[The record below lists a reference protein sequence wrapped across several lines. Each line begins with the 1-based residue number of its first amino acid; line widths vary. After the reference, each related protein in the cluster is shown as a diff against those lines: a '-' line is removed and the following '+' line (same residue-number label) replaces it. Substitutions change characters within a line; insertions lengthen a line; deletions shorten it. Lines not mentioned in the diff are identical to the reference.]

1 LCRKNGRPG
10 ATGPEFSGDEYS
22 SPSVPFGLADSSAE
36 IPLEGETSRADPTV
50 PEGRPTSGGR
60 VVVTTRGIGSRRA
73 PSRIQGRRRDLC
85 EGRLLVVL
93 SSLMAKVKPDW
104 VRLKDE
110 HHTPGWASLGHGF
123 SRCFEGVQPTTG
135 TFPACLG
142 GQKLSRYSPSKSVE
156 AKLAGR
162 VRWTQQSSA
171 RFSSTAWV
179 LGFRALPGR
188 SSPCSS
194 RLPALLRRYAEPT
207 SGEPSWV

>member
-1 LCRKNGRPG
+1 MPIAPRR
-10 ATGPEFSGDEYS
+10 T
-22 SPSVPFGLADSSAE
+22 AE
-36 IPLEGETSRADPTV
+36 LLLEGETSRADPTV
-50 PEGRPTSGGR
+50 PEGRPASGGR

-93 SSLMAKVKPDW
+93 SLPMAKVKPDW

-142 GQKLSRYSPSKSVE
+142 GQKFSRYSPSKSVK
-156 AKLAGR
+156 AKVAGR
-162 VRWTQQSSA
+162 ATWTQQSSA
-171 RFSSTAWV
+171 RSSSTAWF
-179 LGFRALPGR
+179 LGVRALPGR

-194 RLPALLRRYAEPT
+194 RLPALLRRCAEPT